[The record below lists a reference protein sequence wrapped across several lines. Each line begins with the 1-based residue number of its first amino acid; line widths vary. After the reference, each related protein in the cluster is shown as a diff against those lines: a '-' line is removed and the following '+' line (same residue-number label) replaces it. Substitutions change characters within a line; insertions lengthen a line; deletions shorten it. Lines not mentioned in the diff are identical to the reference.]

1 MNAHVRKTTGP
12 TEERLSKS
20 DGFYVVGDDKQ
31 GTKIYHFLD
40 SHLARIYKRFGV
52 SDKSDDGQDQLR
64 REFVALVKYRD
75 HWHYAGLEAKCGSA
89 SLDRVQSSGS
99 DMRSAEKFAHHVF
112 AYRSA
117 AKVLGMWNSHVVEHI
132 ACLDRPVAECSAY
145 GVAITPYKFRK
156 MLRES
161 AVKLA
166 DHWDIR

>member
-1 MNAHVRKTTGP
+1 MNAHVRKSTGP
-12 TEERLSKS
+12 TEERLEKS
-20 DGFYVVGDDKQ
+20 DGFYVVGDDQQ

-52 SDKSDDGQDQLR
+52 SDKSEDEQDQLR

-89 SLDRVQSSGS
+89 NLDRVQSSKS
-99 DMRSAEKFAHHVF
+99 DMQSAEKFAHHVF

-117 AKVLGMWNSHVVEHI
+117 AKVLGMWSSHIVEHI

-145 GVAITPYKFRK
+145 GIAVSPYIFRK